1 MAKLKKVTKKPM
13 KTVGK
18 SKVAKPATA
27 PKKTAKIKVEKI
39 VTKTPKL
46 TVPKAPYK
54 KSEFFD
60 ILAEQSGLAKK
71 EVKKVV
77 ESIESIIKVHLLK
90 NGPGQF
96 AFPGV
101 FKMTSITKPATKAK
115 KGRNPFTG
123 EEIMIKAKPARRVVK
138 VRVLKK
144 FKTAVE

>member
-13 KTVGK
+13 KSVGK
-18 SKVAKPATA
+18 SKVAKPSKA
-27 PKKTAKIKVEKI
+27 PKKTAKVKVEKI
-39 VTKTPKL
+39 VAKTPKL

-54 KSEFFD
+54 KSEFFNV
-60 ILAEQSGLAKK
+60 LAEQSGLAKK
-71 EVKKVV
+71 EVKTVV

-96 AFPGV
+96 TFPGV
-101 FKMTSITKPATKAK
+101 LKMTAITKPATKAR
-115 KGRNPFTG
+115 KGTNPFTG
-123 EEIMIKAKPARRVVK
+123 EEMMFKAKPARRDVK